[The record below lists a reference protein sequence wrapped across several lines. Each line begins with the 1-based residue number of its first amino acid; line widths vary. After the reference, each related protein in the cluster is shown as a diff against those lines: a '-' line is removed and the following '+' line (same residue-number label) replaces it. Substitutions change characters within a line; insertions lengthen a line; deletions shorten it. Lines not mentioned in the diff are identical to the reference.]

1 MKVAKRKITF
11 IYEPNTDK
19 QREAILILLGKN
31 VDFHFFINALGSLA
45 GDTRG

>member
-19 QREAILILLGKN
+19 QREAILILLGKKE
-31 VDFHFFINALGSLA
+31 VSL
-45 GDTRG
+45 